1 MLKRLVPALLLLCPV
16 LAVAGD
22 VPAVVSLPKP
32 QTEGGMPLFHALRER
47 HSTREFD
54 TAKLSPQMLSN
65 LLWAADGV
73 NRADGRRTAPSARN
87 EQETDIYLTTAD
99 GLYLYEP
106 KEHRLRTI
114 LTEDIRGLAGQQDFV
129 KTAPLN
135 LVYVAD
141 YARTGSAPAEDK
153 LMYSAAGVGFI
164 AQNVYLFCASEGLV
178 TVVRAMIDRPA
189 LAKAMKL
196 RPDQHIVLSQTVG
209 YPKKQAQTNA
219 DIRR

>member
-1 MLKRLVPALLLLCPV
+1 MLKRLVPAILLLCPV

-22 VPAVVSLPKP
+22 VAAVVSLPKP
-32 QTEGGMPLFHALRER
+32 QIEGGKPLFQALKER

-54 TAKLSPQMLSN
+54 AAKLSPQMLSN
-65 LLWAADGV
+65 LLWAAAGV

-87 EQETDIYLTTAD
+87 QQETDLYLTTAD
-99 GLYLYEP
+99 GLFLYEP

-114 LTEDIRGLAGQQDFV
+114 LTEDIRALAGQQDFV
-129 KTAPLN
+129 GTAPLN

-141 YARTGSAPAEDK
+141 YARMGSGPIEDK
-153 LMYSAAGVGFI
+153 SLYSAAGVGFI
-164 AQNVYLFCASEGLV
+164 AQNVYLFCSSEGLA

-196 RPDQHIVLSQTVG
+196 RPEQHIVLSQTVG
-209 YPKKQAQTNA
+209 FPKK
-219 DIRR
+219 